1 MMNEKKKKKIINDES
16 LDQVTGGRLG
26 GGGNEKVPYFH
37 CNAEGCGHRWIPQQA
52 GHITRCPKCGSPDIT
67 KE

>member
-1 MMNEKKKKKIINDES
+1 MNEKKKKKIINDES

-37 CNAEGCGHRWIPQQA
+37 CNAEGCGHRWIPQHA
-52 GHITRCPKCGSPDIT
+52 GHTTTKCPKCGSPDIT

>member
-1 MMNEKKKKKIINDES
+1 MDEKKKKNMIDDES

-37 CNAEGCGHRWIPQQA
+37 CNAEGCGHRWNRQFAGRWVFLREIPY
-52 GHITRCPKCGSPDIT
+52 S
-67 KE
+67 

>member
-1 MMNEKKKKKIINDES
+1 MMNEKKEKKKIDDES

-26 GGGNEKVPYFH
+26 GGNEKVPYWH
-37 CNAEGCGHRWIPQQA
+37 CNAEGCGHRWIPQHA
-52 GHITRCPKCGSPDIT
+52 GHTTTQCPKCGSTDIT